1 MPVCVVNSQGVY
13 VMVRASDRGG
23 RGGGGGGPAGPGGG
37 GGFVGGPPGLGGG
50 GGDGFG
56 GGPPGPGGGGGGG
69 FYGLL
74 PGPGGFGGFIGPFVD
89 RPGGG
94 EPTSPMSN
102 QGTGAGSLGP
112 GSDAA
117 DSHGDSSCMSFLGAH
132 FPEAPWHGPG
142 GAGGPDLGGA
152 PCPGGGA
159 AEAGIQ
165 AAARNS
171 NKRPAASA
179 TASNKRP
186 AAAGATTMKRPAAAT
201 PKKK

>member
-1 MPVCVVNSQGVY
+1 MPVIVVKATGVY
-13 VMVRASDRGG
+13 VMVRTSDSDRGG

-50 GGDGFG
+50 GGGGFG

-102 QGTGAGSLGP
+102 QGTGAGSPSP

-117 DSHGDSSCMSFLGAH
+117 DSHGDSSGMSFS
-132 FPEAPWHGPG
+132 ES
-142 GAGGPDLGGA
+142 
-152 PCPGGGA
+152 
-159 AEAGIQ
+159 Q
-165 AAARNS
+165 
-171 NKRPAASA
+171 
-179 TASNKRP
+179 
-186 AAAGATTMKRPAAAT
+186 
-201 PKKK
+201 